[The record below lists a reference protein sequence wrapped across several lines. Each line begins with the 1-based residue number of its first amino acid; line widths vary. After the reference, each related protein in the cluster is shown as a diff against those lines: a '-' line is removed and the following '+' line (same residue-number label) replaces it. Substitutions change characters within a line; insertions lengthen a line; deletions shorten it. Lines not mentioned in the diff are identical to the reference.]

1 MTDSVSY
8 GLKKVRYDSYMDGHA
23 RGVSAHCQTLPRL
36 QCETRLRAFRRHP
49 GEFAKKLLDIWS
61 IYKCT
66 RCDYT
71 WNIALFSR
79 LHVSKIN
86 RELLQRLLQNDAA
99 MVHYYAADLATLK
112 RNRAEPSGQP
122 DFRIHEQWSVTL
134 MACQRITV
142 RVRVSQP
149 FRISL
154 LSILKKQLKLSTA
167 EIRWL
172 VATGH
177 IEGIPL
183 KQLKTKKLKAMEYD
197 FQLAAETLYARRRI
211 TLSLCGR

>member
-1 MTDSVSY
+1 M
-8 GLKKVRYDSYMDGHA
+8 HA
-23 RGVSAHCQTLPRL
+23 LRL
-36 QCETRLRAFRRHP
+36 HP
-49 GEFAKKLLDIWS
+49 
-61 IYKCT
+61 
-66 RCDYT
+66 
-71 WNIALFSR
+71 NIALFSV

-183 KQLKTKKLKAMEYD
+183 KQLKTKKLKAMEYH

>member
-1 MTDSVSY
+1 MTVTWTVTPVGYQHIAKRCPACNVKRD
-8 GLKKVRYDSYMDGHA
+8 
-23 RGVSAHCQTLPRL
+23 
-36 QCETRLRAFRRHP
+36 
-49 GEFAKKLLDIWS
+49 FAPSGAIRVNSQKKLLDIWS

-167 EIRWL
+167 EIRRL

-183 KQLKTKKLKAMEYD
+183 KQLKTKKLKAMEYH

>member
-1 MTDSVSY
+1 MTVTWTVTPVGYQHIAKRCPACNVKRD
-8 GLKKVRYDSYMDGHA
+8 
-23 RGVSAHCQTLPRL
+23 
-36 QCETRLRAFRRHP
+36 
-49 GEFAKKLLDIWS
+49 FAPSGAIRVNSQKKLLDIWS

-66 RCDYT
+66 HCDYT

-134 MACQRITV
+134 MAYQRITV

-154 LSILKKQLKLSTA
+154 LSILKKQLKLSAA

-177 IEGIPL
+177 IEGISL

>member
-1 MTDSVSY
+1 MTVTWTVTPVGYQHIAKRCPACNVKRD
-8 GLKKVRYDSYMDGHA
+8 
-23 RGVSAHCQTLPRL
+23 
-36 QCETRLRAFRRHP
+36 
-49 GEFAKKLLDIWS
+49 FAPSGAIRVNSQKKLLDIWS

-134 MACQRITV
+134 KACQRITV

-154 LSILKKQLKLSTA
+154 LSILKKQLKLRTA

-177 IEGIPL
+177 IEGISL

>member
-1 MTDSVSY
+1 MTVTWTVTPVGYQHIAKRCPACNVKRD
-8 GLKKVRYDSYMDGHA
+8 
-23 RGVSAHCQTLPRL
+23 
-36 QCETRLRAFRRHP
+36 
-49 GEFAKKLLDIWS
+49 FAPSGAIRVNSQKKLLDIWS

-172 VATGH
+172 VATWH

>member
-36 QCETRLRAFRRHP
+36 QCKTRLCAFRRHP
-49 GEFAKKLLDIWS
+49 VNSQKKLLDIWS

-66 RCDYT
+66 HCDYT

-86 RELLQRLLQNDAA
+86 RELLQRLLKNDAA

-177 IEGIPL
+177 IEGFPL

>member
-1 MTDSVSY
+1 MIVTWTVTPVGYQHIAKRCPACNVKRD
-8 GLKKVRYDSYMDGHA
+8 
-23 RGVSAHCQTLPRL
+23 
-36 QCETRLRAFRRHP
+36 
-49 GEFAKKLLDIWS
+49 FAPSGAIRVNSQKKLLDIWS

-154 LSILKKQLKLSTA
+154 LSILKKQLKLRTA

-177 IEGIPL
+177 IEGISL

>member
-1 MTDSVSY
+1 MTVTWTVTPVGYQHIAKRCPACNVKRD
-8 GLKKVRYDSYMDGHA
+8 
-23 RGVSAHCQTLPRL
+23 
-36 QCETRLRAFRRHP
+36 
-49 GEFAKKLLDIWS
+49 FAPSGAIRVNSQKKLLDIWS

-149 FRISL
+149 FRINL
-154 LSILKKQLKLSTA
+154 LSILKKQLKLRTA

>member
-1 MTDSVSY
+1 MTVTWTVTPVGYQHIAKRCPACNVKRD
-8 GLKKVRYDSYMDGHA
+8 
-23 RGVSAHCQTLPRL
+23 
-36 QCETRLRAFRRHP
+36 
-49 GEFAKKLLDIWS
+49 FAPSGAIRVNSQKKLLDIWS

-66 RCDYT
+66 HCDYT

-172 VATGH
+172 VAKGH
-177 IEGIPL
+177 IECIPL

>member
-1 MTDSVSY
+1 MTVTWTVTPVGYQHIAKRCPACNVKRD
-8 GLKKVRYDSYMDGHA
+8 
-23 RGVSAHCQTLPRL
+23 
-36 QCETRLRAFRRHP
+36 
-49 GEFAKKLLDIWS
+49 FAPSGAIRVNSQKKLLDIWS

-71 WNIALFSR
+71 WNIVLFSR

-183 KQLKTKKLKAMEYD
+183 KQLKTKKLMAMEYS

-211 TLSLCGR
+211 TLTLHGRKPVGKISRSA

>member
-1 MTDSVSY
+1 MGYQHIAKRCPACNVKRD
-8 GLKKVRYDSYMDGHA
+8 
-23 RGVSAHCQTLPRL
+23 
-36 QCETRLRAFRRHP
+36 
-49 GEFAKKLLDIWS
+49 FAPSGAIRVNSQKKLLDIWS

-149 FRISL
+149 FRISQ
-154 LSILKKQLKLSTA
+154 LSILKKQLKLRTA

-177 IEGIPL
+177 IEGISL

>member
-1 MTDSVSY
+1 MTVTWTVTPVGYQHIAKRCPACNVKRD
-8 GLKKVRYDSYMDGHA
+8 
-23 RGVSAHCQTLPRL
+23 
-36 QCETRLRAFRRHP
+36 
-49 GEFAKKLLDIWS
+49 FAPSGAIRVNSQKKLLDIWS

-66 RCDYT
+66 HCDYT

-154 LSILKKQLKLSTA
+154 LSILKKQLKLSKA

>member
-1 MTDSVSY
+1 MTVTWTITPVGYQHIAKRCPACNVKRD
-8 GLKKVRYDSYMDGHA
+8 
-23 RGVSAHCQTLPRL
+23 
-36 QCETRLRAFRRHP
+36 
-49 GEFAKKLLDIWS
+49 FAPSGAIRVNSQKKLLDIWS

-66 RCDYT
+66 HCDYT

-172 VATGH
+172 VATWH

>member
-1 MTDSVSY
+1 MGYQHIAKRCPACNVKRD
-8 GLKKVRYDSYMDGHA
+8 
-23 RGVSAHCQTLPRL
+23 
-36 QCETRLRAFRRHP
+36 
-49 GEFAKKLLDIWS
+49 FAPSGAIRVNSQKKLLDIWS

-167 EIRWL
+167 EIRRL

-183 KQLKTKKLKAMEYD
+183 KQLKTKKLKAMEYH

>member
-1 MTDSVSY
+1 MTVTWTVTPVGYQHIAKRCPACNVKRD
-8 GLKKVRYDSYMDGHA
+8 
-23 RGVSAHCQTLPRL
+23 
-36 QCETRLRAFRRHP
+36 
-49 GEFAKKLLDIWS
+49 FAPSGAIRVNSQKKLLDIWS

-66 RCDYT
+66 HCDYT

-154 LSILKKQLKLSTA
+154 LSILKKQLKLNTA

>member
-1 MTDSVSY
+1 MTVTWTVTPVGYQHIAKRCPACNVKRD
-8 GLKKVRYDSYMDGHA
+8 
-23 RGVSAHCQTLPRL
+23 
-36 QCETRLRAFRRHP
+36 
-49 GEFAKKLLDIWS
+49 FAPSGAIRVNSQKKLLDIWS

-66 RCDYT
+66 HCDYT

-112 RNRAEPSGQP
+112 RNCAEPSGQP

>member
-1 MTDSVSY
+1 MGYQHIAKRCPACNVKRD
-8 GLKKVRYDSYMDGHA
+8 
-23 RGVSAHCQTLPRL
+23 
-36 QCETRLRAFRRHP
+36 
-49 GEFAKKLLDIWS
+49 FAPSGAIRVNSQKKLLDIWS

-183 KQLKTKKLKAMEYD
+183 KQLKTKKLKAMEYH
-197 FQLAAETLYARRRI
+197 FQLAVETLYARRRI

>member
-1 MTDSVSY
+1 MGYQHIAKRCPACNVKRD
-8 GLKKVRYDSYMDGHA
+8 
-23 RGVSAHCQTLPRL
+23 
-36 QCETRLRAFRRHP
+36 
-49 GEFAKKLLDIWS
+49 FAPSGAIRMNSQKKLLDIWS

-66 RCDYT
+66 RCDYI

-86 RELLQRLLQNDAA
+86 RELLQCLRQNDAA

-183 KQLKTKKLKAMEYD
+183 KQLKTKKLKAMEYH
-197 FQLAAETLYARRRI
+197 FQLAGETLYARRRI
-211 TLSLCGR
+211 VLKRHRS

>member
-1 MTDSVSY
+1 MGYQHIAKRCPACNVKRD
-8 GLKKVRYDSYMDGHA
+8 
-23 RGVSAHCQTLPRL
+23 
-36 QCETRLRAFRRHP
+36 
-49 GEFAKKLLDIWS
+49 FAPSGAIRVNSQKKLLDIWS

-154 LSILKKQLKLSTA
+154 LSILKKQLKLRTA
-167 EIRWL
+167 KIRWL

-177 IEGIPL
+177 IEGISL

>member
-1 MTDSVSY
+1 MTVTWTVTPVGYQHIAKRCPACNVKRD
-8 GLKKVRYDSYMDGHA
+8 
-23 RGVSAHCQTLPRL
+23 
-36 QCETRLRAFRRHP
+36 
-49 GEFAKKLLDIWS
+49 FAPSGAIRVNSQKKLLDIWS

-86 RELLQRLLQNDAA
+86 RELLQRLLQNDTA

-177 IEGIPL
+177 IEGISL

>member
-1 MTDSVSY
+1 MGYQHIAKRCPACNVKRD
-8 GLKKVRYDSYMDGHA
+8 
-23 RGVSAHCQTLPRL
+23 
-36 QCETRLRAFRRHP
+36 
-49 GEFAKKLLDIWS
+49 FAPSGAIRVNSQKKLLDIWS

-172 VATGH
+172 VATRH

>member
-1 MTDSVSY
+1 MTVTWTVTPVGYQHIAKRCPACNVKRD
-8 GLKKVRYDSYMDGHA
+8 
-23 RGVSAHCQTLPRL
+23 
-36 QCETRLRAFRRHP
+36 
-49 GEFAKKLLDIWS
+49 FAPSGAIRVNSQKKLLDIWS

-134 MACQRITV
+134 KACQRITV

-172 VATGH
+172 VVTGH

>member
-1 MTDSVSY
+1 MTVTWTVTPVGYQHIAKRCPACNVKRD
-8 GLKKVRYDSYMDGHA
+8 
-23 RGVSAHCQTLPRL
+23 
-36 QCETRLRAFRRHP
+36 
-49 GEFAKKLLDIWS
+49 FAPSGAIRVNSQKKLLDIWS

-66 RCDYT
+66 HCDYT

-86 RELLQRLLQNDAA
+86 CELLQRLLQNDAA

-197 FQLAAETLYARRRI
+197 FQLAAEALYARRRI

>member
-1 MTDSVSY
+1 MTVTWTVTPVGYQHIVERCPACNVKRD
-8 GLKKVRYDSYMDGHA
+8 
-23 RGVSAHCQTLPRL
+23 
-36 QCETRLRAFRRHP
+36 
-49 GEFAKKLLDIWS
+49 FAPSGAIRVNSQKKLLDIWS

-66 RCDYT
+66 RCDYA

-112 RNRAEPSGQP
+112 RNRAEPSGRP

-177 IEGIPL
+177 IEGISL
-183 KQLKTKKLKAMEYD
+183 KRLKTKKLKAMEYD

>member
-1 MTDSVSY
+1 MGYQHIAKRCPACNVKRD
-8 GLKKVRYDSYMDGHA
+8 
-23 RGVSAHCQTLPRL
+23 
-36 QCETRLRAFRRHP
+36 
-49 GEFAKKLLDIWS
+49 FAPSGAIRVNSQKKLLDIWS

-154 LSILKKQLKLSTA
+154 LSILKKQLKLRTA

-177 IEGIPL
+177 IEGISL

>member
-1 MTDSVSY
+1 M
-8 GLKKVRYDSYMDGHA
+8 HA
-23 RGVSAHCQTLPRL
+23 LRL
-36 QCETRLRAFRRHP
+36 HLEYRPVFQAYSKAR
-49 GEFAKKLLDIWS
+49 
-61 IYKCT
+61 
-66 RCDYT
+66 T
-71 WNIALFSR
+71 WNAVPDTITWYG
-79 LHVSKIN
+79 
-86 RELLQRLLQNDAA
+86 LLQNDAA

-183 KQLKTKKLKAMEYD
+183 KQLKTKKLKAMEYH

>member
-1 MTDSVSY
+1 MGDQ
-8 GLKKVRYDSYMDGHA
+8 H
-23 RGVSAHCQTLPRL
+23 SAQRCPACNVKRD
-36 QCETRLRAFRRHP
+36 
-49 GEFAKKLLDIWS
+49 FAPSGAIRVNSQKKLLDIWS

-142 RVRVSQP
+142 RVSVSQP

-183 KQLKTKKLKAMEYD
+183 KQLKTKKLKAMEYH

-211 TLSLCGR
+211 VLKRHRS

>member
-1 MTDSVSY
+1 MTVTWTVTPVGYQHIAKRCPACNVKRD
-8 GLKKVRYDSYMDGHA
+8 
-23 RGVSAHCQTLPRL
+23 
-36 QCETRLRAFRRHP
+36 
-49 GEFAKKLLDIWS
+49 FAPSGAIRVNSQKKLLDIWS

-66 RCDYT
+66 HCDYT

-149 FRISL
+149 FRI
-154 LSILKKQLKLSTA
+154 I
-167 EIRWL
+167 
-172 VATGH
+172 V
-177 IEGIPL
+177 
-183 KQLKTKKLKAMEYD
+183 
-197 FQLAAETLYARRRI
+197 
-211 TLSLCGR
+211 

>member
-1 MTDSVSY
+1 MTVTWTVTPVGYQHIAKRCPACNVKRD
-8 GLKKVRYDSYMDGHA
+8 
-23 RGVSAHCQTLPRL
+23 
-36 QCETRLRAFRRHP
+36 
-49 GEFAKKLLDIWS
+49 FAPSGAIRVNSQKKLLDIWS

-172 VATGH
+172 VATRH

>member
-1 MTDSVSY
+1 MGYQHIAKRCPACNVKRD
-8 GLKKVRYDSYMDGHA
+8 
-23 RGVSAHCQTLPRL
+23 
-36 QCETRLRAFRRHP
+36 
-49 GEFAKKLLDIWS
+49 FAPSGAIRVNSQKKLLDIWS

-172 VATGH
+172 VATWH

>member
-1 MTDSVSY
+1 MTVTWTVTPVGYQHIAKRCPACNVKRD
-8 GLKKVRYDSYMDGHA
+8 
-23 RGVSAHCQTLPRL
+23 
-36 QCETRLRAFRRHP
+36 
-49 GEFAKKLLDIWS
+49 FAPSGAIRVNSQKKLLDIWS

-183 KQLKTKKLKAMEYD
+183 KQLKTKKLKAMEYH
-197 FQLAAETLYARRRI
+197 FQLAVETLYARRRI

>member
-1 MTDSVSY
+1 MIVTWTVTPVGYQHIAKRCPACNVKRD
-8 GLKKVRYDSYMDGHA
+8 
-23 RGVSAHCQTLPRL
+23 
-36 QCETRLRAFRRHP
+36 
-49 GEFAKKLLDIWS
+49 FAPSGTIRVNSQKKLLDIWS

-86 RELLQRLLQNDAA
+86 RKLLQRLMQNDAA

-183 KQLKTKKLKAMEYD
+183 KQLKTKKLKAMEYH
-197 FQLAAETLYARRRI
+197 FQLAGETLYARRRI
-211 TLSLCGR
+211 VLKRHRS

>member
-1 MTDSVSY
+1 MGYQHIAKRCPACNVKRD
-8 GLKKVRYDSYMDGHA
+8 
-23 RGVSAHCQTLPRL
+23 
-36 QCETRLRAFRRHP
+36 
-49 GEFAKKLLDIWS
+49 FAPSGAIRVNSQKKLLDIWS

-66 RCDYT
+66 HCDYT

-154 LSILKKQLKLSTA
+154 LSILKKQHKLSTA

>member
-1 MTDSVSY
+1 MGYQHIAKRCPACNVKRD
-8 GLKKVRYDSYMDGHA
+8 
-23 RGVSAHCQTLPRL
+23 
-36 QCETRLRAFRRHP
+36 
-49 GEFAKKLLDIWS
+49 FAPSGAIRVNSQKKLLDIWS

-66 RCDYT
+66 HCDYT

-172 VATGH
+172 VATWH